1 MFDLQ
6 TVNIEVHFIKNCK
19 VFPVITEPDA
29 ETRICSILYLKT
41 STIKCLGCES

>member
-19 VFPVITEPDA
+19 VFPVIAEPDA
-29 ETRICSILYLKT
+29 ETKIQNSHSL
-41 STIKCLGCES
+41 